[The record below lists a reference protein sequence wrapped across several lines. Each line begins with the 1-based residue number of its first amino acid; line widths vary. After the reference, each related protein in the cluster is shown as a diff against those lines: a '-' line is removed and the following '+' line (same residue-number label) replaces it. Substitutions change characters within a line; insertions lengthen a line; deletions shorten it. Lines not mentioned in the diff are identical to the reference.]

1 MKTKKRHTHFLVFLL
16 LLCMLKVAIPIGEF
30 FHNHHSEKELCTYIS
45 GKKCLHDTHFSS
57 SEKSHDCVFL
67 QLHSAFLPSL
77 FLYYFSESFITT
89 PYSLEEG
96 EPQISLV
103 ETSDRGPPF
112 A

>member
-16 LLCMLKVAIPIGEF
+16 LLCMLKVAFPIGEF

-67 QLHSAFLPSL
+67 QLHNAFLPSL
-77 FLYYFSESFITT
+77 FLYHFSESLITI
-89 PYSLEEG
+89 PYFFEEK
-96 EPQISLV
+96 EPQNFLV
-103 ETSDRGPPF
+103 ETSTRGPPCV
-112 A
+112 